1 MKIANL
7 SVGQQLPT
15 RHFKASNV
23 SLFCYN
29 AAIWNPHRIHYD
41 EKYTKEIEHHPEI
54 VIDGPLQGD
63 WLSQTVTNWISDDG
77 NLLEFSYENRRAS
90 YLGETL
96 FAGGEIK
103 SIDYD
108 TNIVELVLYIKNEK
122 PDVAVPL
129 LIETIRIMSPSSPE
143 GKEAYNSLMKLGFV
157 ETTYKG

>member
-7 SVGQQLPT
+7 SVGQQLPI

-41 EKYTKEIEHHPEI
+41 EKYTKEVEHHPDI

-63 WLSQTVTNWISDDG
+63 WLSQTVTNWIRDDG
-77 NLLEFSYENRRAS
+77 NLLEFSYSNRRAS

-96 FAGGEIK
+96 YAGGEIT
-103 SIDYD
+103 SIDSN
-108 TNIVELVLYIKNEK
+108 TNIVVLYLYIKNEK
-122 PDVAVPL
+122 DEV
-129 LIETIRIMSPSSPE
+129 
-143 GKEAYNSLMKLGFV
+143 
-157 ETTYKG
+157 TTPGNAIVKILN

>member
-7 SVGQQLPT
+7 SVGQQLPI

-41 EKYTKEIEHHPEI
+41 EKYAKEIEHHPDI

-63 WLSQTVTNWISDDG
+63 WLSQTVTNWIRDDG
-77 NLLEFSYENRRAS
+77 NLLEFSYSNRRAS

-96 FAGGEIK
+96 YAGGEIT
-103 SIDYD
+103 SIDSN
-108 TNIVELVLYIKNEK
+108 TNIVVLYLYIKNEK
-122 PDVAVPL
+122 DEV
-129 LIETIRIMSPSSPE
+129 
-143 GKEAYNSLMKLGFV
+143 
-157 ETTYKG
+157 TTPGNAKVKILN

>member
-7 SVGQQLPT
+7 SVGQQLPI

-41 EKYTKEIEHHPEI
+41 EKYTKEVEHHPDI

-63 WLSQTVTNWISDDG
+63 WLSQTVTNWIRDDG
-77 NLLEFSYENRRAS
+77 NLLEFSYSNRRAS

-96 FAGGEIK
+96 YAGGEIT
-103 SIDYD
+103 SIDSK
-108 TNIVELVLYIKNEK
+108 TNIVVLSLYIKNEK
-122 PDVAVPL
+122 DEV
-129 LIETIRIMSPSSPE
+129 
-143 GKEAYNSLMKLGFV
+143 
-157 ETTYKG
+157 TTPGNAKVKILN

>member
-7 SVGQQLPT
+7 SVGQQLPI

-41 EKYTKEIEHHPEI
+41 EKYAKEIEHHPDI

-63 WLSQTVTNWISDDG
+63 WLSQTVTNWIRDDG
-77 NLLEFSYENRRAS
+77 NLLEFSYSNRRAS

-96 FAGGEIK
+96 YAGGEITA
-103 SIDYD
+103 IDSD
-108 TNIVELVLYIKNEK
+108 TNIVVLYLYIKNEK
-122 PDVAVPL
+122 DEV
-129 LIETIRIMSPSSPE
+129 
-143 GKEAYNSLMKLGFV
+143 
-157 ETTYKG
+157 TTPGNAKVKILN